1 MTEPPPRA
9 NFSSQ
14 ANQMEIFDAYVED
27 LIRQDSAK
35 DKDRKGKG
43 GGGGGEGGGRGRV
56 VRWRRRSLGSCR
68 YVYSSE

>member
-27 LIRQDSAK
+27 LTRQDAAK

-43 GGGGGEGGGRGRV
+43 GGGGGEGGGGKGGKMEEKKSGELQ
-56 VRWRRRSLGSCR
+56 VRL
-68 YVYSSE
+68 

>member
-27 LIRQDSAK
+27 LIRQDAAK

-43 GGGGGEGGGRGRV
+43 GGGGGGGGGGKGGKMEEKKSGELQV
-56 VRWRRRSLGSCR
+56 HL
-68 YVYSSE
+68 